1 MTVHHVALETR
12 PDDADAVV
20 AFFVLLGFAEVP
32 PPATL
37 SERARWV
44 ERGATQVHV
53 LYADDPV
60 VPPSGHVAI
69 VKDADG
75 DYEILSCRSA
85 TEYGGNPPLL
95 RIGLRKRV
103 AAPVEEPAPWPPPWP
118 SGR

>member
-44 ERGATQVHV
+44 EHFEQNGFAVWLGA
-53 LYADDPV
+53 LRRFMA
-60 VPPSGHVAI
+60 SSI
-69 VKDADG
+69 V
-75 DYEILSCRSA
+75 
-85 TEYGGNPPLL
+85 
-95 RIGLRKRV
+95 
-103 AAPVEEPAPWPPPWP
+103 
-118 SGR
+118 